1 MRFLFLIGLILA
13 IITSS
18 CGSKKTQDETGSND
32 TIAPALAMLN
42 KQIEENPEVDSL
54 YKLRA
59 AWYMG
64 SNQLDLAMND
74 ISKAI
79 QLNPDVTEYHIILGD
94 IYLAMGNVDASR
106 KTLIKAFDMDPRN
119 PEPALKLA
127 ELNLFMKDY
136 EKTYVYIAKALEIDP
151 NNARAYFMK
160 GFARLEQQDTMKA
173 IVDLQKAT
181 ELNAEY
187 YEAFINLGL
196 LFSAKH
202 DPLAENY
209 LKTSVNLR
217 PTSIEARYALGL
229 FYQEND
235 KFAEAIGQYDAILSM
250 DPSFKFAHYNTGYI
264 YLVYIED
271 YDKAIPCFN
280 KAIDID
286 PSYAEAYYNRGLA
299 YELSGKTDYA
309 IRDYKQAL
317 KLKTNYEKAIE
328 GLNRIEK

>member
-1 MRFLFLIGLILA
+1 MKYLFLLCLVVLLFVSGCGNKKSQENTAVNDSIPATLA
-13 IITSS
+13 
-18 CGSKKTQDETGSND
+18 
-32 TIAPALAMLN
+32 LLN
-42 KQIEENPEVDSL
+42 KQIEDNPDVDSL

-64 SNQLDLAMND
+64 TNQLDFAMND

-79 QLNPDVTEYHIILGD
+79 KLNPNVTEYHIMLGD

-106 KTLIKAFDMDPRN
+106 KTLIKAFDMDPKN
-119 PEPALKLA
+119 PDPALKLA

-160 GFARLEQQDTMKA
+160 GFARLEQKDTLKA

-187 YEAFINLGL
+187 YEAFLNLGL
-196 LFSAKH
+196 LFSTKH

-209 LKTSVNLR
+209 LKTAVNLK
-217 PTSIEARYALGL
+217 PTSTEARYALGL

-235 KFAEAIGQYDAILSM
+235 KFTEAIGQYDAILSL
-250 DPSFKFAHYNTGYI
+250 DPTFKFAHYNTGYI

-317 KLKTNYEKAIE
+317 KLKTNYDKAIE